1 MNILSIFDIN
11 PFAKDLS
18 PEVIIR
24 FVFNLFTATL
34 VVWLYSRMS
43 KKKEFYFRCIAISA
57 SVFLLVYLLRN
68 VKLKLGF
75 ALELFAIFGII
86 RYRTDT
92 IPPKEMTYL
101 FLIIAVSV
109 ITALARDYIG
119 YVELLS

>member
-1 MNILSIFDIN
+1 LAQTFF
-11 PFAKDLS
+11 PKL
-18 PEVIIR
+18 IIR
-24 FVFNLFTATL
+24 FDFNLFTAAL
-34 VVWLYSRMS
+34 VLWLYSRMS
-43 KKKEFYFRCIAISA
+43 KKKEFYFSYIATSA
-57 SVFLLVYLLRN
+57 SVFLLVCLLEN
-68 VKLKLGF
+68 VKLELGF
-75 ALELFAIFGII
+75 ALGLFAIFGII